1 MLALAIIGGAFIAW
15 FVLAMLFTPVVSDIQ
30 GVVAET
36 WLECRGEIL
45 TGPETYEPHER
56 AGDVAAF
63 AIKSSPADR
72 STASRV
78 LFQTL
83 VEAANRSVRISTPYF
98 LPDEAFRRA
107 CIRVARRGVDITVVV
122 PGPRTDNRSFE
133 HNDEVNAAFRDAG
146 VAARFACD
154 FGRDR
159 QASSEITL
167 ERWPPARVGKAHR
180 NHRIDPRAAAVNA
193 RGDAAAGYGWRG
205 VSIAP
210 PFACTLVL
218 VNKR

>member
-30 GVVAET
+30 GVVAEN
-36 WLECRGEIL
+36 WLECRGEFS
-45 TGPETYEPHER
+45 R
-56 AGDVAAF
+56 ARKPTSRTSA
-63 AIKSSPADR
+63 PATSQPSRSRARPRIDR
-72 STASRV
+72 RPRECCSRRS
-78 LFQTL
+78 F
-83 VEAANRSVRISTPYF
+83 EAANRSVRISTLYF

-107 CIRVARRGVDITVVV
+107 RIRVARCGVDITVVV

-167 ERWPPARVGKAHR
+167 ERWRRRPVWEKLIGT
-180 NHRIDPRAAAVNA
+180 
-193 RGDAAAGYGWRG
+193 
-205 VSIAP
+205 IAWI
-210 PFACTLVL
+210 LE
-218 VNKR
+218 RQQ

>member
-45 TGPETYEPHER
+45 TGPETYKPHER

-83 VEAANRSVRISTPYF
+83 VRSGESIGPDFDALFPARRSVPTGTHPCGAMRRGHHG
-98 LPDEAFRRA
+98 RRA
-107 CIRVARRGVDITVVV
+107 GAAHRQSILRAQRRGERRV
-122 PGPRTDNRSFE
+122 PGRWGRRPLCLRLRTGSPGQQ
-133 HNDEVNAAFRDAG
+133 RDHART
-146 VAARFACD
+146 VAAGPC
-154 FGRDR
+154 GKS
-159 QASSEITL
+159 SSE
-167 ERWPPARVGKAHR
+167 PSHGSSSGSSK
-180 NHRIDPRAAAVNA
+180 RAGG
-193 RGDAAAGYGWRG
+193 RRAGYGWRG

>member
-45 TGPETYEPHER
+45 TGPETYKPHER

-83 VEAANRSVRISTPYF
+83 VRSGESIGPDFDALFPARRSVPTHAS
-98 LPDEAFRRA
+98 
-107 CIRVARRGVDITVVV
+107 VW
-122 PGPRTDNRSFE
+122 
-133 HNDEVNAAFRDAG
+133 RDA
-146 VAARFACD
+146 AWTSRSSCR
-154 FGRDR
+154 GR
-159 QASSEITL
+159 APT
-167 ERWPPARVGKAHR
+167 
-180 NHRIDPRAAAVNA
+180 IDPSSTTTR
-193 RGDAAAGYGWRG
+193 
-205 VSIAP
+205 
-210 PFACTLVL
+210 
-218 VNKR
+218 